1 MNPVRA
7 SLRFPQ
13 VTLVLT
19 AMLFVVGITEFL
31 TMPRRE
37 DPKIT
42 IRTGLVIAE
51 YPGATAEEVESQVT
65 HKIEERLFR
74 FEEVRREKT
83 YSTSRNGLVIINVE
97 LNKSVKNSDQFWS
110 KLRLDMAQLKQT
122 DLPSGVRGP
131 IVDSDFGDTVAALIA
146 VKGGHYGYRELK
158 DYAERVESAIRTIP
172 AASKIKRIGD
182 QKESIEVTSSWERI
196 SQYGVDP
203 RKVETALQ
211 GRNTI
216 MYGGRVPSGDS
227 KPLIDANRQFQTED
241 QIRQIMVDVSPT
253 GQPIYL
259 GDLAD
264 VKRVYKDPTEYA
276 RSGGEPTILLSVEM
290 HEGNNIV
297 EFGKRLHETL
307 ARVQSSLPPDVQL
320 EFVADQPRVVSE
332 RVSDFTREFGIA
344 IISVILVTMVL
355 LPMRVALV
363 SAVAI
368 PVTVSITFAMLNAAG
383 IELHQVSIAG
393 LIVVLGMVVD
403 DAIVIADNYVELL
416 DHTVPIADACWRCAS
431 EMAVPVLAATLTII
445 SSFLPLL
452 LLTGACGEFIR
463 ALPIAV
469 AVALSVSF
477 VVAMMLTPLING
489 FFIKKGLHDP
499 SAEQK
504 DQKPTALDYMQRY
517 YNGIIAWAMHHRKKV
532 LIAAVIAFVAGIGI
546 LSLVRQQFFPLA
558 ERDQFVM
565 DVWLP
570 EGTRIEATDAAVR
583 RIEAVLQKQPEVR
596 SYTSFLGASFPRFYY
611 NVNPVPPAAN
621 YAQIL
626 VNTHTVKGTPKL
638 VAQLR
643 GQLPS
648 IAPEAKVFVKELQQG
663 DVMEAP
669 VEVRIVGD
677 DLGTVRTI
685 GDQVQNILSHTPGA
699 IYIHSDWHED
709 QMFAGVDLDQE
720 VANRLGFTNTTIANE
735 IAGSFDGDTVS
746 TFWEGDRDVDID
758 LRLDSAQRQ
767 SFQNV
772 SDTYMLSP
780 ITGARVP
787 VRAVASLSPEWHPGR
802 IVRRNGVRTLTV
814 RAFPDRGRLASQIL
828 VDAKKQI
835 NRLQLPP
842 GYRIEYGGENELQQ
856 ETFGEMRSA
865 LGISIVLIF
874 LILLLQFRTLKDA
887 LIVMAAIPLALPGA
901 ALGLFITH
909 NPFGFT
915 AFIGVISLGGLVVR
929 NSIILVDYIHERMK
943 HGVELV
949 EATLEAGERR
959 LRPIFLTT
967 MAAAVGV
974 TPMIISRSSMWS
986 PLASVIAFGLL
997 GSMFFTL
1004 VVIPVLFVVVNTKK
1018 QSKLSKPAV
1027 SVVPAA
1033 VAVVLLALAAP
1044 SSQSQTTP
1052 MSGSVQTATDSILK
1066 QTTVTLEESLQT
1078 AMHNNSTVRIAEEK
1092 LKAAKAKVIQARADY
1107 FPVGTN
1113 QTNAVHTGETE
1124 FLTIP
1129 AGSLGTYGATG
1140 PLPGKNEKI
1149 QLGKQDFI
1157 ISQTTLAQPVTQVFK
1172 IHSGVSLAEAEAQM
1186 AHSQLESA
1194 RCEVALNVKR
1204 LYYGLLSAQQRK
1216 HAAELRIEAGE
1227 SLLKEAQD
1235 AAESG
1240 VALKI
1245 KALEGEAQIAEA
1257 RHQLGSIEDQ
1267 IADLTTSF
1275 NDTVGLALST
1285 QTELAEP
1292 AGHPDEDATPD
1303 ETAAASEAEALDS
1316 NPNLKSARQALD
1328 KAHAGLNAARAEYI
1342 PNVTLFFQHVYQNGA
1357 PLMPE
1362 SSAAVGARAD
1372 WTITEFGKR
1381 FGLVRERKAQIS
1393 IAQENLRATENR
1405 VRIDVESETRKVHR
1419 SETGLTAARDSV
1431 TARAE
1436 LVRITGDQVT
1446 AKTAN
1451 ESALKNAQAQLAES
1465 KAQLFDAER
1474 DRVVAQAEL
1483 SRTEGR
1489 Q

>member
-7 SLRFPQ
+7 SLRYPQ

-19 AMLFVVGITEFL
+19 AMLFVGGVVQFL

-97 LNKSVKNSDQFWS
+97 LNKSVKNSDEFWS

-146 VKGGHYGYRELK
+146 VRGGHYGYRELK

-182 QKESIEVTSSWERI
+182 QKESIEVTGNLERL

-203 RKVETALQ
+203 QKVEEALQ

-216 MYGGRVPSGDS
+216 QFGGRVPSGDS
-227 KPLIDANRQFQTED
+227 KLPIEANGPFQTED
-241 QIRQIMVDVSPT
+241 QIRHIMVDVSPS

-264 VKRVYKDPTEYA
+264 VKRVYKDPTEYV
-276 RSGGEPTILLSVEM
+276 RTDGEPTILLSVEM

-297 EFGKRLHETL
+297 EFGKKLHETL
-307 ARVQSSLPPDVQL
+307 AQVQTTLPPDVQL

-344 IISVILVTMVL
+344 IISVILVTLVL

-368 PVTVSITFAMLNAAG
+368 PVTVSVTFGMLNAAG

-416 DHTVPIADACWRCAS
+416 DHGVPISDACWRCAS

-477 VVAMMLTPLING
+477 VVAMMLTPMING

-499 SAEQK
+499 SAGQK
-504 DQKPTALDYMQRY
+504 VQKPTALDYMQRY
-517 YNGIIAWAMHHRKKV
+517 YNRIIAWAMQHRKKV
-532 LIAAVIAFVAGIGI
+532 LVAAVITFVAGIGI
-546 LSLVRQQFFPLA
+546 LSLVRKQFFPLA
-558 ERDQFVM
+558 ERDQFIL

-570 EGTRIEATDAAVR
+570 EGSRIEATDAAVR
-583 RIEAVLQKQPEVR
+583 RIEDALRKEKEVR
-596 SYTSFLGASFPRFYY
+596 SYASFLGSSFPRFYY
-611 NVNPVPPAAN
+611 NVNPVPTASN
-621 YAQIL
+621 FAQIL
-626 VNTHTVKGTPKL
+626 VNTRTVKGTPKL
-638 VAQLR
+638 VEQLR
-643 GQLPS
+643 EQLPS
-648 IAPEAKVFVKELQQG
+648 VAPEAKVFIKELQQG

-677 DLGTVRTI
+677 DLTTIRSI
-685 GDQVQNILSHTPGA
+685 GDQVQNILNHTPGA
-699 IYIHSDWHED
+699 IYVHTDWHED
-709 QMFAGVDLDQE
+709 QMLAGVDLDQE

-735 IAGSFDGDTVS
+735 LARSFEGETVS
-746 TFWEGDRDVDID
+746 TYWEGDRDVDID
-758 LRLDSAQRQ
+758 LRLDSPQRQ
-767 SFQNV
+767 TFQNV
-772 SDTYMLSP
+772 SDTYLLSP

-787 VRAVASLSPEWHPGR
+787 VNAMASLAPEWHPGR

-814 RAFPDRGRLASQIL
+814 RAFPSQGRLASQVL
-828 VDAKKQI
+828 ADAQKQI
-835 NRLQLPP
+835 KNLQLPA
-842 GYRIEYGGENELQQ
+842 GYRIEYGGEDENQR
-856 ETFGEMRSA
+856 ETFGEMRNA
-865 LGISIVLIF
+865 LGISLILIF
-874 LILLLQFRTLKDA
+874 LILLLQFRTLADA
-887 LIVMAAIPLALPGA
+887 LIVMAAFPLALPGA
-901 ALGLFITH
+901 AFGLFITH

-929 NSIILVDYIHERMK
+929 NSIILVDYVHERMK
-943 HGVELV
+943 QGVPLE

-974 TPMIISRSSMWS
+974 TPMILSGSSMWS

-1004 VVIPVLFVVVNTKK
+1004 VVIPVLFVVVQQKK
-1018 QSKLSKPAV
+1018 FSKPEKKLSKTAV
-1027 SVVPAA
+1027 SAAPVA
-1033 VAVVLLALAAP
+1033 VAVVLLALLAA
-1044 SSQSQTTP
+1044 SSQA
-1052 MSGSVQTATDSILK
+1052 QTAAISAPA
-1066 QTTVTLEESLQT
+1066 QTTVTLEEALQM
-1078 AMHNNSTVRIAEEK
+1078 AMNKNSTVRIAEQKVKE
-1092 LKAAKAKVIQARADY
+1092 ADGKVIQARANY
-1107 FPVGTN
+1107 FPDAIN
-1113 QTNAVHTGETE
+1113 QTNAFHSNQAD
-1124 FLTIP
+1124 FMTIP
-1129 AGSLGTYGATG
+1129 AGALGTYGATG
-1140 PLPGKNEKI
+1140 PLPGKNVNI
-1149 QLGKQDFI
+1149 QEGKQDFEI
-1157 ISQTTLAQPVTQVFK
+1157 TQTTVSQPVTQMFK
-1172 IHSGVSLAEAEAQM
+1172 IHAGVSAAEADARM
-1186 AHSQLESA
+1186 AHSDLDRA
-1194 RCEVALNVKR
+1194 RNEVSLNVKR
-1204 LYYGLLSAQQRK
+1204 LYYGLLSAEQRK
-1216 HAAELRIEAGE
+1216 HAAELRIQAGE
-1227 SLLKEAQD
+1227 ARLREAQD
-1235 AAESG
+1235 AAQSG
-1240 VALKI
+1240 VVLQVQV
-1245 KALEGEAQIAEA
+1245 LESQAQIAES
-1257 RHQLGSIEDQ
+1257 RHALGSINDQ
-1267 IADLTTSF
+1267 IADMTNSF
-1275 NDTVGLALST
+1275 NDLVGLPLPT
-1285 QTELAEP
+1285 QTELIEP
-1292 AGHPDEDATPD
+1292 AEDSQSGS
-1303 ETAAASEAEALDS
+1303 AANAEIAAPEAEALEL
-1316 NPNLKSARQALD
+1316 NPELLSAKQSLK
-1328 KAHAGLNAARAEYI
+1328 KAHAGLNAARAAYI
-1342 PNVTLFFQHVYQNGA
+1342 PDLSLVLQHTYQNGS
-1357 PLMPE
+1357 PLLPDN
-1362 SSAAVGARAD
+1362 SYAVGAHVD
-1372 WTITEFGKR
+1372 WTVTEFGRR
-1381 FGLVRERKAQIS
+1381 FGKVRESKAQV
-1393 IAQENLRATENR
+1393 AEAEENLHATENK
-1405 VRIDVESETRKVHR
+1405 VRMDVESEVRKVNR
-1419 SETGLTAARDSV
+1419 SETGLEAAREDV
-1431 TARAE
+1431 AARTE
-1436 LVRITGDQVT
+1436 IVRITNNQVIT
-1446 AKTAN
+1446 KTAT
-1451 ESALKNAQAQLAES
+1451 ESSLKDAQAKLADAR
-1465 KAQLFDAER
+1465 AQLFDAER

-1483 SRTEGR
+1483 VRTEGH

>member
-7 SLRFPQ
+7 SLRYPQ

-19 AMLFVVGITEFL
+19 AMLFVVGIRAFL

-37 DPKIT
+37 DPRIT

-83 YSTSRNGLVIINVE
+83 YSTSRNGLVIVNVE
-97 LNKSVKNSDQFWS
+97 LNKSVKNSDEFWS

-122 DLPSGVRGP
+122 ELPSGVRGP
-131 IVDSDFGDTVAALIA
+131 VVDSDFGDTVAALIA
-146 VKGGHYGYRELK
+146 VKGGHYGYRDLK
-158 DYAERVESAIRTIP
+158 DYAERVETAIRQIP

-182 QKESIEVTSSWERI
+182 QKESIEVTGSWERL

-203 RKVETALQ
+203 RKIEQALQ

-216 MYGGRVPSGDS
+216 LFGGRVPSGDS
-227 KPLIDANRQFQTED
+227 KIPIEANGPFQTEE

-259 GDLAD
+259 GDLAK
-264 VKRVYKDPTEYA
+264 VNRVYKDPTEYA
-276 RSGGEPTILLSVEM
+276 RMGGEPTILLSVEM
-290 HEGNNIV
+290 HEGYNIV
-297 EFGKRLHETL
+297 QFGKTLHEAL
-307 ARVQSSLPPDVQL
+307 DKVQTTLPPDVQL

-332 RVSDFTREFGIA
+332 RVSDFTREFAIA

-416 DHTVPIADACWRCAS
+416 DHQVPIPEACWRCAT

-499 SAEQK
+499 NADPK
-504 DQKPTALDYMQRY
+504 HKKPTALDYMQRY
-517 YNGIIAWAMHHRKKV
+517 YNGIISWAIQHRKKV
-532 LIAAVIAFVAGIGI
+532 LIAAVVSFLAGIGI

-558 ERDQFVM
+558 ERDQFVL
-565 DVWLP
+565 DVWTP
-570 EGTRIEATDAAVR
+570 EGSRIEATDATVR
-583 RIEAVLQKQPEVR
+583 RIEAVLSKEKEVR
-596 SYTSFLGASFPRFYY
+596 SYTSFMGSSFPRFYY
-611 NVNPVPPAAN
+611 NVNPVPTAPN
-621 YAQIL
+621 FAQIL
-626 VNTHTVKGTPKL
+626 VNTRTVKGTPK
-638 VAQLR
+638 VVERLR
-643 GQLPS
+643 EQLPS
-648 IAPEAKVFVKELQQG
+648 VVPEAKVFAKELQQG

-677 DLGTVRTI
+677 DLDTLRSI
-685 GDQVQNILSHTPGA
+685 GDKVQNIINHTLGA
-699 IYIHSDWHED
+699 TYVHTDWHED
-709 QMFAGVDLDQE
+709 QMLADVDLRQE

-735 IAGSFDGDTVS
+735 LAGSFDGETVS
-746 TFWEGDRDVDID
+746 TFWEGDRNVDID
-758 LRLDSAQRQ
+758 LRLDPSQRQ
-767 SFQNV
+767 AFQNV

-787 VRAVASLSPEWHPGR
+787 MEAMASLTPQWHPGR
-802 IVRRNGVRTLTV
+802 IVRRNGVRTLTI

-828 VDAKKQI
+828 SDTKKQI
-835 NRLQLPP
+835 NKLQLPP
-842 GYRIEYGGENELQQ
+842 GYRIEYGGEDENQR
-856 ETFGEMRSA
+856 ETFGEMRTA
-865 LGISIVLIF
+865 LGISLVLIF
-874 LILLLQFRTLKDA
+874 LILLLQFRTLSDA
-887 LIVMAAIPLALPGA
+887 LIVMAAFPLALPGA

-943 HGVELV
+943 QGVGLE

-974 TPMIISRSSMWS
+974 TPMILSGSSMWS

-1004 VVIPVLFVVVNTKK
+1004 VAIPVLFVVVNSKK
-1018 QSKLSKPAV
+1018 YSLKPAL
-1027 SVVPAA
+1027 A
-1033 VAVVLLALAAP
+1033 VAACLLLFALAAP
-1044 SSQSQTTP
+1044 AHAQQ
-1052 MSGSVQTATDSILK
+1052 QH
-1066 QTTVTLEESLQT
+1066 VTLDQALQM
-1078 AMHNNSTVRIAEEK
+1078 AMKKDSTVRLAE
-1092 LKAAKAKVIQARADY
+1092 LKAKEADAKVLQARASY
-1107 FPVGTN
+1107 FPEATN
-1113 QTNAVHTGETE
+1113 QTNAVHINDTQ

-1129 AGSLGTYGATG
+1129 AGSLGTYAATG
-1140 PLPGKNEKI
+1140 PLPSTSEKI
-1149 QLGKQDFI
+1149 SLGKQDFLL
-1157 ISQTTLAQPVTQVFK
+1157 SQTTLAQPLSQMFFR
-1172 IHSGVSLAEAEAQM
+1172 IPAGVKAAEADARI
-1186 AHSQLESA
+1186 AHSDLDRAQN
-1194 RCEVALNVKR
+1194 EVSLNVKK
-1204 LYYGLLSAQQRK
+1204 LYYELLSAQERER
-1216 HAAELRIEAGE
+1216 AAELRIEAGE
-1227 SLLKEAQD
+1227 AELKEAQD
-1235 AAESG
+1235 AAQSG
-1240 VALKI
+1240 VSLRI
-1245 KALEGEAQIAEA
+1245 KVLEGQAQTAEN
-1257 RHQLGSIEDQ
+1257 RHLLGSIQDQ
-1267 IADLTTSF
+1267 IADMTNSF
-1275 NDTVGLALST
+1275 NDLLGLPLATKTQLTEPVADTPEQSALETEIAAPETNALEHNPELISAK
-1285 QTELAEP
+1285 QTLA
-1292 AGHPDEDATPD
+1292 
-1303 ETAAASEAEALDS
+1303 
-1316 NPNLKSARQALD
+1316 
-1328 KAHAGLNAARAEYI
+1328 KAHAGLTAAHAEFI
-1342 PNVTLFFQHVYQNGA
+1342 PDLSLVVQQTYQNGA
-1357 PLMPE
+1357 PLLPE
-1362 SSAAVGARAD
+1362 TSAAVGLRME
-1372 WTITEFGKR
+1372 WTISEFGKR
-1381 FGLVRERKAQIS
+1381 IGLVRERRAQVS
-1393 IAQENLRATENR
+1393 EAEVNLRETENK
-1405 VRIDVESETRKVHR
+1405 VRMDVETEVRKVNR
-1419 SETGLTAARDSV
+1419 SRTGLEAARDNVAVRTELARITGDQVIAKTATESTLKDAQAQLADARAELFDAEKQRV
-1431 TARAE
+1431 VARAE
-1436 LVRITGDQVT
+1436 LVR
-1446 AKTAN
+1446 
-1451 ESALKNAQAQLAES
+1451 
-1465 KAQLFDAER
+1465 
-1474 DRVVAQAEL
+1474 
-1483 SRTEGR
+1483 TEGR

>member
-13 VTLVLT
+13 VTLVLA
-19 AMLFVVGITEFL
+19 AMLFMGGVTKFL

-51 YPGATAEEVESQVT
+51 YPGATAEEVESQVA

-110 KLRLDMAQLKQT
+110 KLRLDMAVLKQAE
-122 DLPSGVRGP
+122 LPSGVRGP

-146 VKGGHYGYRELK
+146 VRGGHYGYRELK
-158 DYAERVESAIRTIP
+158 DYAQRVESAIRQIP

-182 QKESIEVTSSWERI
+182 QKESIEVTGSWERL

-203 RKVETALQ
+203 GKVEKALQ

-216 MYGGRVPSGDS
+216 LFGGRIPSGDS
-227 KPLIDANRQFQTED
+227 KVPIEANGQFQTEE
-241 QIRQIMVDVSPT
+241 QIRKIMVDVSQT

-259 GDLAD
+259 GDLAN

-276 RSGGEPTILLSVEM
+276 RIGGEPAILLSVEM

-297 EFGKRLHETL
+297 EFGKTLHETL
-307 ARVQSSLPPDVQL
+307 KQIQTTLPPDVQL

-332 RVSDFTREFGIA
+332 RVFDFSREFGIA

-368 PVTVSITFAMLNAAG
+368 PVTVSLTFGVLNAAG
-383 IELHQVSIAG
+383 IELHQVSIAA

-416 DHTVPIADACWRCAS
+416 DHKVPIADACWRCAS

-445 SSFLPLL
+445 ASFLPLL
-452 LLTGACGEFIR
+452 TLSGASGEFIL

-469 AVALSVSF
+469 AIALSVSF
-477 VVAMMLTPLING
+477 VVAMMLTPMTAG

-499 SAEQK
+499 TADQK
-504 DQKPTALDYMQRY
+504 DKKPTALDYMQRY
-517 YNGIIAWAMHHRKKV
+517 YNRIIVWAMQHRKKV
-532 LIAAVIAFVAGIGI
+532 LISGVLAFVAGIGI

-583 RIEAVLQKQPEVR
+583 RIEGVLSKEKEVR
-596 SYTSFLGASFPRFYY
+596 SYTSFLGSSFPRFYY
-611 NVNPVPPAAN
+611 NVNPVPTAAN

-638 VAQLR
+638 VEQLR
-643 GQLPS
+643 EELPFV
-648 IAPEAKVFVKELQQG
+648 APEAKVFVKELQQG

-677 DLGTVRTI
+677 DLGTIRSI
-685 GDQVQNILSHTPGA
+685 GDQVQNILNHTPGA
-699 IYIHSDWHED
+699 TYVHTDWHED
-709 QMFAGVDLDQE
+709 QMLAGVNLRQE

-735 IAGSFDGDTVS
+735 LAGSFDGETVS
-746 TFWEGDRDVDID
+746 TFWEGDRDVDIN

-767 SFQNV
+767 TFQNI

-780 ITGARVP
+780 VTGARVP
-787 VRAVASLSPEWHPGR
+787 ISAVASLAPEWHPGR

-828 VDAKKQI
+828 TDVKKQI
-835 NRLQLPP
+835 NNLQLPQ
-842 GYRIEYGGENELQQ
+842 GYRIEYGGEDENQR
-856 ETFGEMRSA
+856 ETFGEMRTA
-865 LGISIVLIF
+865 LAISLVLIF
-874 LILLLQFRTLKDA
+874 LILLLQFRTLADA
-887 LIVMAAIPLALPGA
+887 LIVMAAFPLALPGA
-901 ALGLFITH
+901 ALGLFVTH

-929 NSIILVDYIHERMK
+929 NSIILVDYVHERMK
-943 HGVELV
+943 HGIPLE

-1018 QSKLSKPAV
+1018 V
-1027 SVVPAA
+1027 SRPA
-1033 VAVVLLALAAP
+1033 VAVAASVALLLAFATP
-1044 SSQSQTTP
+1044 SQAQQKT
-1052 MSGSVQTATDSILK
+1052 I
-1066 QTTVTLEESLQT
+1066 TLDESLQL
-1078 AMHNNSTVRIAEEK
+1078 AMKKNSTVRIAAQKVRE
-1092 LKAAKAKVIQARADY
+1092 ADAKVVQARANY
-1107 FPVGTN
+1107 FPVATN
-1113 QTNAVHTGETE
+1113 QTDAIHTSQTDSM
-1124 FLTIP
+1124 TIP
-1129 AGSLGTYGATG
+1129 RGILGSYPGTG
-1140 PLPGKNEKI
+1140 PLPGSDVKI
-1149 QLGKQDFI
+1149 PLSEQNWVL
-1157 ISQTTLAQPVTQVFK
+1157 SQTTVEQPLTQMFK
-1172 IHSGVSLAEAEAQM
+1172 IHAGVSAAEAEARM
-1186 AHSQLESA
+1186 AHDDLERA
-1194 RCEVALNVKR
+1194 QNEVSLNVKKV
-1204 LYYGLLSAQQRK
+1204 YYGLLSTQERK
-1216 HAAELRIEAGE
+1216 RAAELRLQAGE
-1227 SLLKEAQD
+1227 ERSKESKD
-1235 AAESG
+1235 ATQSG
-1240 VALKI
+1240 VALQVKV
-1245 KALEGEAQIAEA
+1245 LEGEAETAEA
-1257 RHQLGSIEDQ
+1257 RHTVGSLEDQ
-1267 IADLTTSF
+1267 IADMTNSF
-1275 NDTVGLALST
+1275 NDLVGLPLPT
-1285 QTELAEP
+1285 ETELIEP
-1292 AGHPDEDATPD
+1292 VEQPDEDQRIAS
-1303 ETAAASEAEALDS
+1303 AAVDPENAVAALGAVAAVPENQAINH
-1316 NPNLKSARQALD
+1316 NPELRSAQQALA

-1342 PNVTLFFQHVYQNGA
+1342 PDVSLVFEHVYQNGVA
-1357 PLMPE
+1357 LLPD
-1362 SSAAVGARAD
+1362 SSGAVGVRMN
-1372 WTITEFGKR
+1372 WTISEFGQRVGK
-1381 FGLVRERKAQIS
+1381 VRERKALV
-1393 IAQENLRATENR
+1393 AQAEEDLLSTER
-1405 VRIDVESETRKVHR
+1405 KVRMDVQSETRKVHR
-1419 SETGLTAARDSV
+1419 SETGLEAAREGV
-1431 TARAE
+1431 AARTE
-1436 LVRITGDQVT
+1436 LVRITNDQVV

-1451 ESALKNAQAQLAES
+1451 ESALKDAQAQLADAQ
-1465 KAQLFDAER
+1465 AQLFDAEMQR
-1474 DRVVAQAEL
+1474 AVARAEL
-1483 SRTEGR
+1483 MRTEGR

>member
-7 SLRFPQ
+7 SLRYPQ

-19 AMLFVVGITEFL
+19 AMLFVGGVVQFL

-97 LNKSVKNSDQFWS
+97 LNKSVKNSDEFWS

-146 VKGGHYGYRELK
+146 VRGGHYGYRELK

-182 QKESIEVTSSWERI
+182 QKESIEVTGNLERL

-203 RKVETALQ
+203 QKVEEALQ

-216 MYGGRVPSGDS
+216 QFGGRVPSGDS
-227 KPLIDANRQFQTED
+227 KLPIEANGPFQTED
-241 QIRQIMVDVSPT
+241 QIRHIMVDVSPS

-264 VKRVYKDPTEYA
+264 VKRVYKDPTEYV
-276 RSGGEPTILLSVEM
+276 RTDGEPTILLSVEM

-297 EFGKRLHETL
+297 EFGKKLHETL
-307 ARVQSSLPPDVQL
+307 AQVQTTLPPDVQL

-344 IISVILVTMVL
+344 IISVILVTLVL

-368 PVTVSITFAMLNAAG
+368 PVTVSVTFGMLNAAG

-416 DHTVPIADACWRCAS
+416 DHGVPISDACWRCAS

-477 VVAMMLTPLING
+477 VVAMMLTPMING

-499 SAEQK
+499 SAGQK
-504 DQKPTALDYMQRY
+504 VQKPTALDYMQRY
-517 YNGIIAWAMHHRKKV
+517 YNRIIAWAMQHRKKV
-532 LIAAVIAFVAGIGI
+532 LVAAVITFVAGIGI
-546 LSLVRQQFFPLA
+546 LSLVRKQFFPLA
-558 ERDQFVM
+558 ERDQFIL

-570 EGTRIEATDAAVR
+570 EGSRIEATDAAVR
-583 RIEAVLQKQPEVR
+583 RIEDALRKEKEVR
-596 SYTSFLGASFPRFYY
+596 SYASFLGSSFPRFYY
-611 NVNPVPPAAN
+611 NVNPVPTASN
-621 YAQIL
+621 FAQIL
-626 VNTHTVKGTPKL
+626 VNTRTVKGTPKL
-638 VAQLR
+638 VEQLR
-643 GQLPS
+643 EQLPS
-648 IAPEAKVFVKELQQG
+648 VAPEAKVLIKELQQG

-677 DLGTVRTI
+677 DLTTIRSI
-685 GDQVQNILSHTPGA
+685 GDQVQNILNHTPGA
-699 IYIHSDWHED
+699 IYVHTDWHED
-709 QMFAGVDLDQE
+709 QMLAGVDLDQE

-735 IAGSFDGDTVS
+735 LARSFEGETVS
-746 TFWEGDRDVDID
+746 TYWEGDRDVDID
-758 LRLDSAQRQ
+758 LRLDSPQRQ
-767 SFQNV
+767 TFQNV
-772 SDTYMLSP
+772 SDTYLLSP

-787 VRAVASLSPEWHPGR
+787 VNAMASLAPEWHPGR

-814 RAFPDRGRLASQIL
+814 RAFPSQGRLASQVL
-828 VDAKKQI
+828 ADAQKQI
-835 NRLQLPP
+835 KNLQLPA
-842 GYRIEYGGENELQQ
+842 GYRIEYGGEDENQR
-856 ETFGEMRSA
+856 ETFGEMRNA
-865 LGISIVLIF
+865 LGISLILIF
-874 LILLLQFRTLKDA
+874 LILLLQFRTLADA
-887 LIVMAAIPLALPGA
+887 LIVMAAFPLALPGA
-901 ALGLFITH
+901 AFGLFITH

-929 NSIILVDYIHERMK
+929 NSIILVDYVHERMK
-943 HGVELV
+943 QGVPLE

-974 TPMIISRSSMWS
+974 TPMILSGSSMWS

-1004 VVIPVLFVVVNTKK
+1004 VVIPVLFVVVQQKK
-1018 QSKLSKPAV
+1018 FSKPEKKLSKTAV
-1027 SVVPAA
+1027 SAAPVA
-1033 VAVVLLALAAP
+1033 VAVVLLALLAA
-1044 SSQSQTTP
+1044 SSQA
-1052 MSGSVQTATDSILK
+1052 QTAAISAPA
-1066 QTTVTLEESLQT
+1066 QTTVTLEEALQM
-1078 AMHNNSTVRIAEEK
+1078 AMNKNSTVRIAEQKVKE
-1092 LKAAKAKVIQARADY
+1092 ADGKVIQARANY
-1107 FPVGTN
+1107 FPDAIN
-1113 QTNAVHTGETE
+1113 QTNAFHSNQAD
-1124 FLTIP
+1124 FMTIP
-1129 AGSLGTYGATG
+1129 AGALGTYGATG
-1140 PLPGKNEKI
+1140 PLPGKNVNI
-1149 QLGKQDFI
+1149 QEGKQDFEI
-1157 ISQTTLAQPVTQVFK
+1157 TQTTVSQPVTQMFK
-1172 IHSGVSLAEAEAQM
+1172 IHAGVSAAEADARM
-1186 AHSQLESA
+1186 AHSDLDRA
-1194 RCEVALNVKR
+1194 RNEVSLNVKR
-1204 LYYGLLSAQQRK
+1204 LYYGLLSAEQRK
-1216 HAAELRIEAGE
+1216 HAAELRIQAGE
-1227 SLLKEAQD
+1227 ARLREAQD
-1235 AAESG
+1235 AAQSG
-1240 VALKI
+1240 VVLQVQV
-1245 KALEGEAQIAEA
+1245 LESQAQIAES
-1257 RHQLGSIEDQ
+1257 RHALGSINDQ
-1267 IADLTTSF
+1267 IADMTNSF
-1275 NDTVGLALST
+1275 NDLVGLPLPT
-1285 QTELAEP
+1285 QTELIEP
-1292 AGHPDEDATPD
+1292 AEDSQSGS
-1303 ETAAASEAEALDS
+1303 AANAEIAAPEAEALEL
-1316 NPNLKSARQALD
+1316 NPELLSAKQSLK
-1328 KAHAGLNAARAEYI
+1328 KAHAGLNAARAAYI
-1342 PNVTLFFQHVYQNGA
+1342 PDLSLVLQHTYQNGS
-1357 PLMPE
+1357 PLLPDN
-1362 SSAAVGARAD
+1362 SYAVGAHVD
-1372 WTITEFGKR
+1372 WTVTEFGRR
-1381 FGLVRERKAQIS
+1381 FGKVRESKAQV
-1393 IAQENLRATENR
+1393 AEAEENLHATENK
-1405 VRIDVESETRKVHR
+1405 VRMDVESEVRKVNR
-1419 SETGLTAARDSV
+1419 SETGLEAAREDV
-1431 TARAE
+1431 AARTE
-1436 LVRITGDQVT
+1436 IVRITNNQVIT
-1446 AKTAN
+1446 KTAT
-1451 ESALKNAQAQLAES
+1451 ESSLKDAQAKLADAR
-1465 KAQLFDAER
+1465 AQLFDAER

-1483 SRTEGR
+1483 VRTEGH